1 MLVRK
6 LKDCQEFVAEDNCL
20 LRELL
25 NPLKEKL
32 ELGYSFAVAKVASGN
47 KTALHALTY
56 SEVYYIIKGS
66 GIMHIDDESKQV
78 ESGTIIYI
86 PPHAKQYI
94 ENTGKTD
101 LEFICIVDPAWRPE
115 CEEKV

>member
-6 LKDCQEFVAEDNCL
+6 LKECQEFVAEDTAL

-32 ELGYSFAVAKVASGN
+32 ELGYSFAVARVTSGN
-47 KTALHALTY
+47 KTAVHALTY

-66 GIMHIDDESKQV
+66 GVMHVGDEAQTV
-78 ESGTIIYI
+78 EPDTIIYI
-86 PPHAKQYI
+86 PPHAKQFI
-94 ENTGKTD
+94 ENTGKTE

-115 CEEKV
+115 CEKEV